1 MWIPVGLGKLG
12 ISINLVVS
20 GKYVRSEIYINRGEK
35 EENKRIFD
43 AFDTQKE
50 QIEQEAGLKFEW
62 ERMDDKVTSRIK
74 LQTNDLSVY
83 NKEDQRKSIDF
94 LLDSLMKMQPVFE
107 KYVKKIDV

>member
-1 MWIPVGLGKLG
+1 MWIPVGLGKSG

-43 AFDTQKE
+43 AFESYKE
-50 QIEQEAGLKFEW
+50 EIEQEIGLELEW
-62 ERMDDKVTSRIK
+62 ERMEDKVTSRIK
-74 LQTNDLSVY
+74 RQNNEVSVY
-83 NKEDQRKSIDF
+83 NIEDHAKIITF
-94 LLDSLMKMQPVFE
+94 LLNGLTKMQPVFE

>member
-1 MWIPVGLGKLG
+1 MWIPVGLGKSG

-74 LQTNDLSVY
+74 VQNNDLSDSS
-83 NKEDQRKSIDF
+83 KENQDKAISF
-94 LLDSLMKMQPVFE
+94 LLDNLMKM
-107 KYVKKIDV
+107 